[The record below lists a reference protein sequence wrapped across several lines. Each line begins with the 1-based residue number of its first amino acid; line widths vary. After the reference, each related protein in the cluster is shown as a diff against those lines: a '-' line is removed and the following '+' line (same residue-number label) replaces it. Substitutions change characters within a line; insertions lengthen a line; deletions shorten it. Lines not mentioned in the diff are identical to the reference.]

1 LRHRLGA
8 SLLLAIAATIL
19 TTAGVA
25 AKLDATLSATE
36 ARAGDIVTL
45 TTSPDSQGVS
55 QGGQLVPVYV
65 LVAIDP
71 SMGPAFCNFWDATS
85 AKNAGAV
92 LVGSLSWDDT
102 TGVGRLSF
110 KIPGVP
116 PGSHPIAV
124 LAPNASPGCWPE
136 ATLTVLPTAQPATDT
151 TSPLSAAQL
160 SWLSLIGGGVGAL
173 AVGIWLRR
181 RESVG

>member
-1 LRHRLGA
+1 
-8 SLLLAIAATIL
+8 
-19 TTAGVA
+19 
-25 AKLDATLSATE
+25 
-36 ARAGDIVTL
+36 
-45 TTSPDSQGVS
+45 
-55 QGGQLVPVYV
+55 VPVYL

-136 ATLTVLPTAQPATDT
+136 ATLTVLPRAQPATDT
-151 TSPLSAAQL
+151 TSLMPATQL
-160 SWLSLIGGGVGAL
+160 LGLSLIAGGVGAL
-173 AVGIWLRR
+173 VLGIWRR
-181 RESVG
+181 RRRSAG